1 MIKVRPYA
9 QGDAFKVEVLKDVF
23 HYTDAKQCDD
33 ICNSRYTF
41 AHTFFIGDTVIAV
54 LGCSLL
60 WPGVGE
66 YWTLLSEGIK
76 QAPIEFHKLVK
87 RLTDFYIKSLKLR
100 RAYSHVKADY
110 IAGKKWVKSLGYEYE
125 GTMKAWGKCGEDYEI
140 WARVI

>member
-1 MIKVRPYA
+1 MINVKPYSP
-9 QGDAFKVEVLKDVF
+9 GDAFKVEGIQNVF
-23 HYTDAKQCDD
+23 HPTDAEQCDRA
-33 ICNSRYTF
+33 CSSPYTF
-41 AHTFFIGDTVIAV
+41 AHTFYIGDTVIAI

-76 QAPIEFHKLVK
+76 RAPIEFHKLVK
-87 RLTDFYIKSLKLR
+87 RLTDFYIKNLKLR

-110 IAGKKWVKSLGYEYE
+110 IAGKRWVKSLGYEYE
-125 GTMKAWGKCGEDYEI
+125 GTMRSWGKDGSDYEI